1 MAATVQL
8 PTPIVSPKITL
19 PGGNAFA
26 VAAKYLG
33 DPLQVDRIMAQ
44 NAGLGFD
51 PWFVGV
57 TTLAVPP
64 VKANAGTG
72 GIFGPIIP

>member
-1 MAATVQL
+1 MASVTLQTPVIS
-8 PTPIVSPKITL
+8 PTITL

-44 NAGLGFD
+44 NPALGFD

-57 TTLAVPP
+57 TNLTIPP
-64 VKANAGTG
+64 TKANAGMG
-72 GIFGPIIP
+72 GIFGPILP